1 MKISKSIF
9 SVFLVL
15 ITGQWLFGQRACD
28 DYGEPLN
35 DHQVSLTYSGA
46 SLCHD
51 DTGAVDPGD
60 SQSWYAD
67 PNLHNAGYLVNGPRT
82 YKLHEGS
89 GKAFFRIKIDDN
101 HGAAQV
107 LNMEVIDYTDNKV
120 LSSRVIW
127 QNEFVKSDEYQ
138 EFELHFSLE
147 GKLNHLIQPR
157 LYWNDTKK
165 ITIKEF
171 RFTTNKHLV
180 GTPRITNKS
189 SSSSSHVDTLVNNA
203 ITGLGFSAGGYDEP
217 NMWDLI
223 FVGKYYIA
231 WIDQTGF
238 YGKLNGLWLLNGLDG
253 DSLDFVQKEGTRP
266 YNFLAIGEKGD
277 GDWPIGYAGAE
288 HYEIPSSLNEGNDLC
303 LTEVCNWYSIDE
315 ANMGSDPD
323 FKWWSECAT
332 VNRQPWGQYNAP
344 IEALVSGDTF
354 TVKSKALVKK
364 LGDADE
370 VYDQDWCNTNM
381 LFLDGIRRPV
391 YLLMGYKFYGDE
403 PYFDRTYQYYNEVG
417 NPDFGFPQMGG
428 WSIIHGI
435 AITKYANDFTSK
447 INLADYIYPNETFY
461 EKVRDS
467 HVDVKYRIKDQ
478 IYLPKKW
485 RYINPDLDLT
495 GATSGDDEFSWA
507 RQSYTLSSNA
517 SFDVGKSIHMAH
529 IGDLFHTVLPDINGA
544 TGHCVCTQLGCLEI
558 GGGMLPFGT
567 IGQEGGGGITGS
579 IAGGKYSVEGVKRIG
594 FPQGTSMKDIVNK
607 PSKSFEFKQFET
619 ENDTIIKAPGHD
631 AIAEGIRLT
640 TASHNAAHVIYG
652 PVPQTYLGN
661 DTLTVASVQM
671 KIDNYIKNSNTVV
684 ATIEV
689 YDITT
694 NTLIASRHVEQGE
707 FPLSPSSYQY
717 FSVIYNAKEYNET
730 NISNDHIVVRVY
742 WWDNLNLNIDKV
754 SFYNKPGFV
763 DPAVAKNG
771 NGKNVQTTP
780 KEVIINTPV
789 LTVFQPPNQDVL
801 NVKLGKVNSFD
812 KEIEL
817 ITLLGKSVKLNTSD
831 QYGSTYSYDVS
842 GLSSGVYIY
851 KVKINGKSFTGK
863 VVID

>member
-1 MKISKSIF
+1 MKRNIF
-9 SVFLVL
+9 CLFVVFVS
-15 ITGQWLFGQRACD
+15 GQSLFGQRPCD
-28 DYGEPLN
+28 DYGTALN
-35 DHQVSLTYSGA
+35 DAEISFTYSDIS
-46 SLCHD
+46 SLCHGVGNAD
-51 DTGAVDPGD
+51 VSNADWWVTDP
-60 SQSWYAD
+60 SS
-67 PNLHNAGYLVNGPRT
+67 HSAGVMIDGPRT
-82 YKLHEGS
+82 KKLHEGS
-89 GKAFFRIKIDDN
+89 GKVYFTMKIDN
-101 HGAAQV
+101 NSGV
-107 LNMEVIDYTDNKV
+107 NEIGKMEVYDVTASEV
-120 LSSRVIW
+120 LTSKTVW
-127 QNEFVKSDEYQ
+127 QNEFSNSDTFQ
-138 EFELHFSLE
+138 EFELHFSLH
-147 GKLNHLIQPR
+147 GRLDHVIQPKFTWYDER
-157 LYWNDTKK
+157 K
-165 ITIKEF
+165 ITISEIK
-171 RFTTNKHLV
+171 FTTNKHLV
-180 GTPRITNKS
+180 GTPPITNQSES
-189 SSSSSHVDTLVNNA
+189 SIGHVTSLITEA
-203 ITGLGFSAGGYDEP
+203 INGLGFDNDNGHEYDEP
-217 NMWDLI
+217 NKRDLI

-288 HYEIPSSLNEGNDLC
+288 HYEIPSSLNEGNDIC
-303 LTEVCNWYSIDE
+303 LKDACNWYSIDE
-315 ANMGSDPD
+315 ANAGSDPD
-323 FKWWSECAT
+323 FEWWSECAT

-344 IEALVSGDTF
+344 IEELVSGDTLM

-364 LGDADE
+364 LGDPDG

-391 YLLMGYKFYGDE
+391 YLLMGYKFYSDK

-417 NPDFGFPQMGG
+417 NPDFGFPQMGH

-461 EKVRDS
+461 EKGRDE

-495 GATSGDDEFSWA
+495 GATSGDDEFAWA

-517 SFDVGKSIHMAH
+517 SFDVGKSIHMSH

-544 TGHCVCTQLGCLEI
+544 TGHCICTQLGCLEI

-619 ENDTIIKAPGHD
+619 ENDTIIKASGHD

-661 DTLTVASVQM
+661 DSISVATVEM
-671 KIDNYIKNSNTVV
+671 KVDVNAYIKQSATKV

-689 YDITT
+689 YNIDTSTVIS
-694 NTLIASRHVEQGE
+694 SRDVELGE
-707 FPLSPSSYQY
+707 FPLSDDAKYEY
-717 FSVIYNAKEYNET
+717 FSVKYNALKYNET
-730 NISNDHIVVRVY
+730 NISNDYIVVRVY
-742 WWDNLNLNIDKV
+742 WWDNVNLNIDKV
-754 SFYNKPGFV
+754 SVYNKTGFSSSSLSTAREIALEN
-763 DPAVAKNG
+763 PALM
-771 NGKNVQTTP
+771 
-780 KEVIINTPV
+780 I
-789 LTVFQPPNQDVL
+789 FQPYNQNIL
-801 NVKLGKVNSFD
+801 NLKLGEGSKFN
-812 KEIEL
+812 KELEL
-817 ITLLGKSVKLNTSD
+817 TTMLGKSIKLNTSS
-831 QYGSTYSYDVS
+831 QLGSTYTYNISS
-842 GLSSGVYIY
+842 LSSGLYVYR
-851 KVKINGKSFTGK
+851 VKINEKFIVGK
-863 VVID
+863 VVISK